1 MSNNLLRLCALAVLL
16 PFASCGE
23 DEHGEEVAAGDVPAA
38 VMTAFSN
45 KYPGAADAKWEKETH
60 AEEVEYEVE
69 FMHDGKKKHAE
80 YEADGGVVEE
90 E

>member
-1 MSNNLLRLCALAVLL
+1 MAISLC
-16 PFASCGE
+16 FASCSDNKQGE
-23 DEHGEEVAAGDVPAA
+23 AITAGDVPPA
-38 VMTAFSN
+38 VMTAFST

-90 E
+90 D